1 MCERNRTEPIRA
13 KLNKNKD
20 LQTMETTILIY
31 HETKYDLSV
40 YADVV
45 RYYRHF
51 KRNNNTMRK
60 ISDLIE
66 SGVFAYCK
74 YNDVYFHLR
83 SCPSARVFSIA
94 DNWIYKYYIG
104 TYNQY
109 GARYR
114 YCSYTERHYFTSE
127 VTFISLANGGY
138 VADDYLSEI
147 FSYGDNHFLTENEL
161 EDWKQSN
168 IRFVSAYH
176 SDGVKEYPF
185 DDIKP
190 ERFRVGFEAEKEDVM
205 VRNSMSITEFK
216 QWTDGVWKKENDSSL
231 DSRSGFELISPVMDL
246 NIERIERYLQ
256 SNDIIMQHIN
266 AKYNLHSCGGH
277 ITISDVEQ
285 DGFSLFDSISGY
297 VPVLYSMYGNRI
309 NNTYSQAQKKEE
321 LRRGSRSALCVKDN
335 RVEIRIFSAIR
346 DYDILI
352 FRLKLIRFFL
362 DNMTDSPSEAIKN
375 LRQNSDLF
383 NGIYNRETL
392 ARMLRRAEF
401 YGEEFNFSDVRP
413 YSELA

>member
-1 MCERNRTEPIRA
+1 
-13 KLNKNKD
+13 
-20 LQTMETTILIY
+20 
-31 HETKYDLSV
+31 
-40 YADVV
+40 
-45 RYYRHF
+45 
-51 KRNNNTMRK
+51 
-60 ISDLIE
+60 
-66 SGVFAYCK
+66 
-74 YNDVYFHLR
+74 
-83 SCPSARVFSIA
+83 
-94 DNWIYKYYIG
+94 
-104 TYNQY
+104 
-109 GARYR
+109 
-114 YCSYTERHYFTSE
+114 
-127 VTFISLANGGY
+127 
-138 VADDYLSEI
+138 
-147 FSYGDNHFLTENEL
+147 
-161 EDWKQSN
+161 
-168 IRFVSAYH
+168 
-176 SDGVKEYPF
+176 
-185 DDIKP
+185 
-190 ERFRVGFEAEKEDVM
+190 
-205 VRNSMSITEFK
+205 
-216 QWTDGVWKKENDSSL
+216 
-231 DSRSGFELISPVMDL
+231 
-246 NIERIERYLQ
+246 
-256 SNDIIMQHIN
+256 MQHIN

-346 DYDILI
+346 DYDILM